1 MILARVGIFS
11 NNLEYLASFT
21 ICAKHRY
28 SLGGVNVLA
37 AVIVVDGGDVHDD
50 GHGV

>member
-1 MILARVGIFS
+1 MGIFS

-28 SLGGVNVLA
+28 SLGGVLA

>member
-1 MILARVGIFS
+1 LILAKVGIFS
-11 NNLEYLASFT
+11 NNLESLASFT

-28 SLGGVNVLA
+28 SLGAVLS
-37 AVIVVDGGDVHDD
+37 AVIVVDGGDVHD